1 MPLLFPTQGT
11 LSDAFSP
18 RLPFGSEPPQSQ
30 PSSADRYPARSMVEG
45 GKSNAGTLSKEA
57 QSELRKA
64 SQTLQE
70 KNGEIQLHSAKYYA
84 ACTFGG
90 LIACVG
96 PMVVTR
102 PPERGL
108 RNEIGPD
115 PCSRN
120 ALGLSKMSTS
130 GGFKDVQGQ
139 FRSLGQ
145 DCSSRRLPRY
155 LHWLESHHSWLLCI
169 LPTVRITTRF

>member
-18 RLPFGSEPPQSQ
+18 RLPFGSEPPKEQAS
-30 PSSADRYPARSMVEG
+30 PPDSYPAWSTVEG

-64 SQTLQE
+64 SQNIQAR
-70 KNGEIQLHSAKYYA
+70 KGEIQLHSAKYYA

-96 PMVVTR
+96 SMMVTR
-102 PPERGL
+102 PPEKTYAMR
-108 RNEIGPD
+108 
-115 PCSRN
+115 
-120 ALGLSKMSTS
+120 
-130 GGFKDVQGQ
+130 
-139 FRSLGQ
+139 
-145 DCSSRRLPRY
+145 
-155 LHWLESHHSWLLCI
+155 
-169 LPTVRITTRF
+169 

>member
-18 RLPFGSEPPQSQ
+18 RMPFGSEPSQQQ
-30 PSSADRYPARSMVEG
+30 PSPADRYPAWSTVEG

-64 SQTLQE
+64 SQTLQA
-70 KNGEIQLHSAKYYA
+70 KKGEIQLHSPQYYA

-96 PMVVTR
+96 SMMVTR
-102 PPERGL
+102 PSE
-108 RNEIGPD
+108 EAYAMI
-115 PCSRN
+115 
-120 ALGLSKMSTS
+120 
-130 GGFKDVQGQ
+130 
-139 FRSLGQ
+139 
-145 DCSSRRLPRY
+145 
-155 LHWLESHHSWLLCI
+155 
-169 LPTVRITTRF
+169 